1 MIKEWLW
8 NIERIMGNIKEK
20 KTIKKYQKKYP
31 DYVNDE
37 YNCGPLKFIWG
48 VKSWDDMSASD
59 EPNMYTMN
67 DLDLCYDRDTHQY
80 LLSIETVYLFK
91 DINAECEYY
100 LKLLHMF
107 TEYMVQ
113 HGISTKPD
121 YCSWCANLDMEFKA
135 DSIEELYTR
144 FQIVVIGFCKVH
156 DFL

>member
-1 MIKEWLW
+1 MIKEWMW
-8 NIERIMGNIKEK
+8 SIETAIGNAREK
-20 KTIKKYQKKYP
+20 KMTKKYQKKYP

-37 YNCGPLKFIWG
+37 YNCGSLKFIWG
-48 VKSWDDMSASD
+48 VKSYGDMSTS

-67 DLDLCYDRDTHQY
+67 DIDICYNRDTNQY
-80 LLSIETVYLFK
+80 LLDIETVYWFE

-107 TEYMVQ
+107 TEYMIQ
-113 HGISTKPD
+113 NGLSTEPD
-121 YCSWCANLDMEFKA
+121 YCSWCANLDMTFSA

-156 DFL
+156 NFL